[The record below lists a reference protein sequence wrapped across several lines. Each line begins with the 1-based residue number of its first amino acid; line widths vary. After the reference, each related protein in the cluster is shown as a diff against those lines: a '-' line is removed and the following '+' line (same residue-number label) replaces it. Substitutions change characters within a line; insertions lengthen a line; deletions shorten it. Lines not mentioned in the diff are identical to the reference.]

1 MRLLLK
7 AFKTEIAPTRKQKGK
22 IICSIGIA
30 RFLYNQYIAY
40 NKKLHKMYQRGLLD
54 SRQKHFATAK
64 DFDKY
69 VNHNLKVKLPWIDE
83 CGSKARKKALVNAE
97 IAFKRFFD
105 GLAGFPRFK
114 KKSNQDMKLYF
125 PKNNKGDW
133 RIWRHK
139 LMIPTLKQ
147 VRLKESGYL
156 PVGAKVISGT
166 VSCKAGRFYVSVV
179 IDIDEKS
186 KYNKD
191 LEASYHITTDGIG
204 IDLGVKD
211 LAIVSNGNTFKN
223 INKSSKVK
231 RLEKRLRR
239 EQRRLSRKYE
249 FRKKKGGMTAT
260 ASANIDKQKLKVQK
274 IHHRIDTIREGY
286 ENKVVHEIVKQKP
299 RFITMEDLNVRGMMK
314 NKHLAKVVAAQRF
327 NLILTK
333 LKRKAQIIGIEFRT
347 VDRFY
352 PSSKTCHT
360 CGHTNKDLKLKDRI
374 YICPKCGYT
383 EDRDF
388 NAALNLRDAKEYRVA

>member
-7 AFKTEIAPTRKQKGK
+7 AFKTEIAPGKEQNKK
-22 IICSIGIA
+22 IIRSIGIA

-40 NKKLHKMYQRGLLD
+40 NKKLYKMYQRGLLD
-54 SRQKHFATAK
+54 SRQKHFVTAK

-69 VNHNLKVKLPWIDE
+69 VNHNLKIKLPWIDE

-97 IAFKRFFD
+97 NAFKRFFD

-114 KKSNQDMKLYF
+114 KKSNQDVKLYF

-147 VRLKESGYL
+147 VRLKEFGYL
-156 PVGAKVISGT
+156 PVGAKVINGT

-191 LEASYHITTDGIG
+191 LEAAYHITTDGIG

-249 FRKKKGGMTAT
+249 FRKKKGGITAT
-260 ASANIDKQKLKVQK
+260 ASVNIDKQKLKVQK
-274 IHHRIDTIREGY
+274 IHHRIDTIREDY

-299 RFITMEDLNVRGMMK
+299 RFITMEDLNVKGMMK
-314 NKHLAKVVAAQRF
+314 NKHLAKAVAAQRF

-360 CGHTNKDLKLKDRI
+360 CGHTNKGLKLKDRV

>member
-1 MRLLLK
+1 MLK
-7 AFKTEIAPTRKQKGK
+7 AFKTEIAPSKEQKEK
-22 IICSIGIA
+22 IIRSIGIA

-40 NKKLHKMYQRGLLD
+40 NKKLYKMYQRGLLD
-54 SRQKHFATAK
+54 SRQKHFVTAR

-69 VNHNLKVKLPWIDE
+69 VNHNLKIKLPWIDE

-114 KKSNQDMKLYF
+114 KKSNQGMKLYF

-156 PVGAKVISGT
+156 PVGAKVINGT

-352 PSSKTCHT
+352 PSSKNCHT
-360 CGHTNKDLKLKDRI
+360 CGHTNKGLKLKDRV

>member
-1 MRLLLK
+1 MLK
-7 AFKTEIAPTRKQKGK
+7 AFKTEIAPNKEQNEK
-22 IICSIGIA
+22 IIRSIGIA

-40 NKKLHKMYQRGLLD
+40 NKKLYKMYQRGLLD
-54 SRQKHFATAK
+54 SRQKHFVTAK

-69 VNHNLKVKLPWIDE
+69 VNHNLKIKLPWIDE

-97 IAFKRFFD
+97 NAFKRFFD

-114 KKSNQDMKLYF
+114 KKSNQDVKLYF

-147 VRLKESGYL
+147 VRLKEFGYL
-156 PVGAKVISGT
+156 PVGAKVINGT
-166 VSCKAGRFYVSVV
+166 VSCKSGRFYVSVV

-204 IDLGVKD
+204 IDLGIKD
-211 LAIVSNGNTFKN
+211 LAIVSNGDTFKN

-249 FRKKKGGMTAT
+249 FRKKKGGITAT
-260 ASANIDKQKLKVQK
+260 ASANINKQKLKVQK
-274 IHHRIDTIREGY
+274 IHHRIDTIREDY
-286 ENKVVHEIVKQKP
+286 ENKVIHEIVNQKP
-299 RFITMEDLNVRGMMK
+299 RFITMEDLNVKGMMK
-314 NKHLAKVVAAQRF
+314 NKHLAKAVAAQRF
-327 NLILTK
+327 NLMLTK

-360 CGHTNKDLKLKDRI
+360 CGHTNKGLKLKDRV

>member
-1 MRLLLK
+1 MLK
-7 AFKTEIAPTRKQKGK
+7 AFKTEIAPSKEQKEK
-22 IICSIGIA
+22 IIRSIGIA

-40 NKKLHKMYQRGLLD
+40 NKKLYKMYQRGLLD
-54 SRQKHFATAK
+54 SRQKHFVTAK

-69 VNHNLKVKLPWIDE
+69 VNHNLKIKLPWIDE

-97 IAFKRFFD
+97 NAFKRFFD

-114 KKSNQDMKLYF
+114 KKSNQDVKLYF

-147 VRLKESGYL
+147 VRLKEFGYL
-156 PVGAKVISGT
+156 PVGAKVINGT
-166 VSCKAGRFYVSVV
+166 VSRKAGRFYVSVV

-204 IDLGVKD
+204 IDLGLKD
-211 LAIVSNGNTFKN
+211 LAIVSNGNIFKN

-239 EQRRLSRKYE
+239 EQRRLSRKYK
-249 FRKKKGGMTAT
+249 FRKKKCGITAT
-260 ASANIDKQKLKVQK
+260 ASVNIDKQKLKVQK
-274 IHHRIDTIREGY
+274 IHHRIFTIREDY

-299 RFITMEDLNVRGMMK
+299 RFITMEDLNVKGMMK
-314 NKHLAKVVAAQRF
+314 NKHLAKAVAVQRF
-327 NLILTK
+327 NLMLTK

-347 VDRFY
+347 VDRFF
-352 PSSKTCHT
+352 SGSKTCHT
-360 CGHTNKDLKLKDRI
+360 CGHTNKGLKLKDRV

>member
-1 MRLLLK
+1 MLK
-7 AFKTEIAPTRKQKGK
+7 TFKTEIAPSKEQNEK
-22 IICSIGIA
+22 IVCSIGIA

-40 NKKLHKMYQRGLLD
+40 NKKLYKMYQRGLLD
-54 SRQKHFATAK
+54 SRQKHFVTAK

-69 VNHNLKVKLPWIDE
+69 VNHNLKMKLPWIDE

-97 IAFKRFFD
+97 NAFRRFFD

-114 KKSNQDMKLYF
+114 KKSNQDVKLYF

-147 VRLKESGYL
+147 VRLKEFGYL
-156 PVGAKVISGT
+156 PVGAKVINGT

-191 LEASYHITTDGIG
+191 LEAAYHITTDGIG

-249 FRKKKGGMTAT
+249 FRKKKGGITAT

-274 IHHRIDTIREGY
+274 IHHRINTIREDY

-299 RFITMEDLNVRGMMK
+299 RFITMEDLNVKGMMK
-314 NKHLAKVVAAQRF
+314 NKHLAKAVAAQRF

-360 CGHTNKDLKLKDRI
+360 CGHTNKGLKLKDRV

>member
-1 MRLLLK
+1 MLK
-7 AFKTEIAPTRKQKGK
+7 AFKTEIAPSKEQNKK
-22 IICSIGIA
+22 IIRSIGIA

-40 NKKLHKMYQRGLLD
+40 NKKLYKMYQRGLLD
-54 SRQKHFATAK
+54 SRQKHFVTAK

-69 VNHNLKVKLPWIDE
+69 VNHNLKIKLPWIDN

-97 IAFKRFFD
+97 NAFKRFFD

-114 KKSNQDMKLYF
+114 KKSNQDVKLYF

-156 PVGAKVISGT
+156 PVGAKVINGT

-211 LAIVSNGNTFKN
+211 LATVSNGNTFKN

-249 FRKKKGGMTAT
+249 FRKKKGGITAT

-274 IHHRIDTIREGY
+274 IHHRIDTIREDY
-286 ENKVVHEIVKQKP
+286 ENKVLHEIVKQKP
-299 RFITMEDLNVRGMMK
+299 RFITMEDLNVKGMMK
-314 NKHLAKVVAAQRF
+314 NKHLAKAVAAQRF

-360 CGHTNKDLKLKDRI
+360 CGHTNKGLKLKDRV

>member
-1 MRLLLK
+1 MLK
-7 AFKTEIAPTRKQKGK
+7 TFKTEIAPSKGQNEK
-22 IICSIGIA
+22 IVRSIGIA

-40 NKKLHKMYQRGLLD
+40 NKKLYKMYQRGLLD
-54 SRQKHFATAK
+54 SRQKHFVTAK

-69 VNHNLKVKLPWIDE
+69 VNHNLKIKLPWIDE

-97 IAFKRFFD
+97 NAFKRFFD

-114 KKSNQDMKLYF
+114 KKSNQDVKLYF

-156 PVGAKVISGT
+156 PVGAKVINGT

-191 LEASYHITTDGIG
+191 LEAAYHITTDGIG

-249 FRKKKGGMTAT
+249 FRKKKGGITAT

-274 IHHRIDTIREGY
+274 IHHRINTIREDY

-299 RFITMEDLNVRGMMK
+299 RFITMEDLNVKGMMK
-314 NKHLAKVVAAQRF
+314 NKHLAKAVAAQRF

-360 CGHTNKDLKLKDRI
+360 CGHTNKGLKLKDRV

-388 NAALNLRDAKEYRVA
+388 NATLNLRDAKEYRVA

>member
-360 CGHTNKDLKLKDRI
+360 CGHTNKDLKLKDRV

>member
-1 MRLLLK
+1 MLK
-7 AFKTEIAPTRKQKGK
+7 AFKTEIAPSKEQNKK
-22 IICSIGIA
+22 IIRSIGIA

-40 NKKLHKMYQRGLLD
+40 NKKLYKMYQRGLLD
-54 SRQKHFATAK
+54 SRQKHFVTAK

-69 VNHNLKVKLPWIDE
+69 VNHNLKIKLPWICK

-97 IAFKRFFD
+97 NAFKRFFD

-114 KKSNQDMKLYF
+114 KKSNQDAKLYF

-156 PVGAKVISGT
+156 PVGAKVINGT

-191 LEASYHITTDGIG
+191 LEASYHITTNGIG

-223 INKSSKVK
+223 INKSAKVK

-249 FRKKKGGMTAT
+249 FRKMKGGATAT

-274 IHHRIDTIREGY
+274 IHHRIDTIREDY

-299 RFITMEDLNVRGMMK
+299 RFITTEDLNVKGMMK
-314 NKHLAKVVAAQRF
+314 NKHLAKAVAAQRF

-333 LKRKAQIIGIEFRT
+333 LKRKTQIIGIEFRT

-360 CGHTNKDLKLKDRI
+360 CGHTNKGLKLKDRV

-388 NAALNLRDAKEYRVA
+388 NAALNLRDAKEYRVV

>member
-1 MRLLLK
+1 
-7 AFKTEIAPTRKQKGK
+7 
-22 IICSIGIA
+22 
-30 RFLYNQYIAY
+30 
-40 NKKLHKMYQRGLLD
+40 MYQRGLLD
-54 SRQKHFATAK
+54 SRQKHFVTAK

-69 VNHNLKVKLPWIDE
+69 VNHNLKIKLPWIDE

-97 IAFKRFFD
+97 NAFKRFFD

-114 KKSNQDMKLYF
+114 KKSNRDVKLYF

-147 VRLKESGYL
+147 VRLKEFGYL
-156 PVGAKVISGT
+156 PVGAKVINGT

-179 IDIDEKS
+179 INIDEKS

-191 LEASYHITTDGIG
+191 LEAAYHITTDGIG

-223 INKSSKVK
+223 INKSLKVK

-249 FRKKKGGMTAT
+249 FRKKKGGITAT

-274 IHHRIDTIREGY
+274 IHHHITTIREDY
-286 ENKVVHEIVKQKP
+286 ENKTVHEIVKQKP
-299 RFITMEDLNVRGMMK
+299 RFITVEDLNVKGMMK
-314 NKHLAKVVAAQRF
+314 NRHLAKAIAAQRF
-327 NLILTK
+327 NHLLAK
-333 LKRKAQIIGIEFRT
+333 LKRKAEIIGIELRE

-360 CGHTNKDLKLKDRI
+360 CGHINKGLKLKDRM
-374 YICPKCGYT
+374 YACPKCGYT
-383 EDRDF
+383 ADRDY
-388 NAALNLRDAKEYRVA
+388 NASLNLRDAKEYRVA

>member
-1 MRLLLK
+1 MLK
-7 AFKTEIAPTRKQKGK
+7 AFKTEIAPTEGQKTK
-22 IICSIGIA
+22 IIRSIGVA

-40 NKKLHKMYQRGLLD
+40 NLRLYKMYQRGILD
-54 SRQKHFATAK
+54 EKQKRFVTAN

-69 VNHNLKVKLPWIDE
+69 VNHKLKKELPWIAQ

-97 IAFKRFFD
+97 QAFRRFFS
-105 GLAGFPRFK
+105 GTSGFPNFK
-114 KKSNQDMKLYF
+114 KKANQDVKLYF
-125 PKNNKGDW
+125 PKNNNGDW
-133 RIWRHK
+133 TIWRHK

-147 VRLKESGYL
+147 VRLKEFGYL
-156 PVGAKVISGT
+156 PVGAKVTNGT
-166 VSCKAGRFYVSVV
+166 VSYVAGRFYVSVV
-179 IDIDEKS
+179 VDIDEKS

-191 LEASYHITTDGIG
+191 LEASYHTVTDGVG

-211 LAIVSNGNTFKN
+211 LAIVSDGKAFKN
-223 INKSSKVK
+223 INKGSKVK

-299 RFITMEDLNVRGMMK
+299 RFITMEDLNVKGMMK
-314 NKHLAKVVAAQRF
+314 NKHLAKAVAAQRF

-360 CGHTNKDLKLKDRI
+360 CGHTNKGLKLKDRV

>member
-1 MRLLLK
+1 MLK
-7 AFKTEIAPTRKQKGK
+7 AFKTEIAPSKEQNKK
-22 IICSIGIA
+22 IIRSIGIA

-40 NKKLHKMYQRGLLD
+40 NKKLYKMYQRGLLD
-54 SRQKHFATAK
+54 SRQKHFVTAK

-69 VNHNLKVKLPWIDE
+69 VNHNLKIKLPWIDE

-97 IAFKRFFD
+97 NAFKRFFD

-114 KKSNQDMKLYF
+114 KKSNQDVKLYF

-147 VRLKESGYL
+147 VRLKEFGYL
-156 PVGAKVISGT
+156 PVGAKVTNGT

-186 KYNKD
+186 EYNKD

-211 LAIVSNGNTFKN
+211 LATVSNGNTFKN

-249 FRKKKGGMTAT
+249 FRKKKGGITAT

-274 IHHRIDTIREGY
+274 IHHRIDTIREDY
-286 ENKVVHEIVKQKP
+286 ENKVIHEIVKQKP
-299 RFITMEDLNVRGMMK
+299 RFITMEDLNVKGMMK
-314 NKHLAKVVAAQRF
+314 NKHLAKAVAAQRF
-327 NLILTK
+327 NLMLTK

-360 CGHTNKDLKLKDRI
+360 CGHTNKGLKLKDRV
-374 YICPKCGYT
+374 YICPKCGYI

>member
-1 MRLLLK
+1 MLK
-7 AFKTEIAPTRKQKGK
+7 AFKTEIAPTIKQKAK

-40 NKKLHKMYQRGLLD
+40 NKKLYKMYQRGLLD
-54 SRQKHFATAK
+54 SRQKHFVTAK

-69 VNHNLKVKLPWIDE
+69 VNHNLKIKLPWIDE

-97 IAFKRFFD
+97 NAFKRFFD

-114 KKSNQDMKLYF
+114 KKSNQDVKLYF

-156 PVGAKVISGT
+156 PVGAKVINGT
-166 VSCKAGRFYVSVV
+166 VSCKSGRFYVSVV
-179 IDIDEKS
+179 VDIDEKS

-191 LEASYHITTDGIG
+191 LEAAYHITTDGIG

-249 FRKKKGGMTAT
+249 FRKMKGGATAT

-274 IHHRIDTIREGY
+274 IHHRMDTIREDY
-286 ENKVVHEIVKQKP
+286 ENKVIHEIVKQKP
-299 RFITMEDLNVRGMMK
+299 RFIIMEDLNVKGMMK
-314 NKHLAKVVAAQRF
+314 NKHLAKAVAAQRF
-327 NLILTK
+327 NLVLTK

-360 CGHTNKDLKLKDRI
+360 CGHTNKGLKLKDRV

-388 NAALNLRDAKEYRVA
+388 NAALNLRDAKKYRVA

>member
-1 MRLLLK
+1 MLK
-7 AFKTEIAPTRKQKGK
+7 AFKTEIAPSKEQKEK
-22 IICSIGIA
+22 IIRSIGIA

-40 NKKLHKMYQRGLLD
+40 NKKLYKMYQRGLLD
-54 SRQKHFATAK
+54 SRQKHFVTAK

-69 VNHNLKVKLPWIDE
+69 VNHNLKIKLSWIDE

-97 IAFKRFFD
+97 NAFKRFFD

-114 KKSNQDMKLYF
+114 KKSNQDVKLYF

-147 VRLKESGYL
+147 VRPKEFGYL
-156 PVGAKVISGT
+156 PVGAKVINGT

-191 LEASYHITTDGIG
+191 LEASYHITTNGIG
-204 IDLGVKD
+204 IDLGVKE

-249 FRKKKGGMTAT
+249 FRKMKGGATAT

-274 IHHRIDTIREGY
+274 IHHRIDTIREDY

-299 RFITMEDLNVRGMMK
+299 RFITTEDLNVKGMMK
-314 NKHLAKVVAAQRF
+314 NKHLAKAMAAQRF

-360 CGHTNKDLKLKDRI
+360 CGHTNKGLKLKDRV

>member
-1 MRLLLK
+1 MLK
-7 AFKTEIAPTRKQKGK
+7 TFKTEIAPSKEQNEK
-22 IICSIGIA
+22 IVRSIGIA

-40 NKKLHKMYQRGLLD
+40 NKKLYKMYQRGLLD
-54 SRQKHFATAK
+54 SRQKHFVTAK

-69 VNHNLKVKLPWIDE
+69 VNHNLKMKLPWIDE

-97 IAFKRFFD
+97 NAFRRFFD

-114 KKSNQDMKLYF
+114 KKSNQDVKLYF

-147 VRLKESGYL
+147 VRLKEFGYL
-156 PVGAKVISGT
+156 PVGAKVINGT

-191 LEASYHITTDGIG
+191 LEAAYHITTDGIG

-249 FRKKKGGMTAT
+249 FRKKKGGMTAI

-274 IHHRIDTIREGY
+274 IHHRINTIREDY

-299 RFITMEDLNVRGMMK
+299 RFITMEDLNVKGMMK
-314 NKHLAKVVAAQRF
+314 NKHLAKAVAAQRF

-360 CGHTNKDLKLKDRI
+360 CGHTNKGLKLKDRV

>member
-1 MRLLLK
+1 
-7 AFKTEIAPTRKQKGK
+7 
-22 IICSIGIA
+22 
-30 RFLYNQYIAY
+30 
-40 NKKLHKMYQRGLLD
+40 MYQRGLLD
-54 SRQKHFATAK
+54 SRQKHFVTAK

-69 VNHNLKVKLPWIDE
+69 VNHNLKIKLPWIDE

-97 IAFKRFFD
+97 NAFKRFFD

-114 KKSNQDMKLYF
+114 KKSNQDVKLYF

-133 RIWRHK
+133 RIWHHK
-139 LMIPTLKQ
+139 LMIPTLKH
-147 VRLKESGYL
+147 VRLKEFGYL
-156 PVGAKVISGT
+156 PVGAKVINGT

-191 LEASYHITTDGIG
+191 LEAFYHITTDGIG

-231 RLEKRLRR
+231 QLEKRLRR

-249 FRKKKGGMTAT
+249 FRKMKGGATAT
-260 ASANIDKQKLKVQK
+260 ASANIDKQRLKVQK
-274 IHHRIDTIREGY
+274 IHHRIDTIREDY

-299 RFITMEDLNVRGMMK
+299 RFITTEDLNVKGMMK
-314 NKHLAKVVAAQRF
+314 NKHLAKAVAAQRF

-360 CGHTNKDLKLKDRI
+360 CGHTNKGLKLKDRV
-374 YICPKCGYT
+374 YICPKCGYI
-383 EDRDF
+383 ENRDF